1 MDALTISWV
10 AAQAALL
17 IAGAEPVF
25 DATNGRAPAL
35 VPPPAVL
42 VAGVALPQG
51 SPCTAAYYRRLD
63 IHRYSSYA
71 MLPLFA
77 LQVTAG
83 TQLFNRNRE
92 APQWAKVGHRVGA
105 TGVAAMFATNL
116 VTGIPNLVV
125 SLRDP
130 RDRGKKILHASL
142 MTAAAAGFTATGI
155 LSERAE
161 GDPDAR
167 NRHRQVAFTSMGVA
181 FVGWLTMLDWP
192 ND

>member
-1 MDALTISWV
+1 MDALTISWI
-10 AAQAALL
+10 AAQAAA
-17 IAGAEPVF
+17 IIVSSPVAAATQ
-25 DATNGRAPAL
+25 DANGPR
-35 VPPPAVL
+35 VPPPAV
-42 VAGVALPQG
+42 VAAGVTQAAQG
-51 SPCTAAYYRRLD
+51 GVYDAAYYRRLD

-83 TQLFNRNRE
+83 TQLFNRGSE
-92 APQWAKVGHRVGA
+92 APEWAKVGHRVGA

-116 VTGIPNLVV
+116 VTGIPNLAV

-142 MTAAAAGFTATGI
+142 MIAAAAGFTATAV
-155 LSERAE
+155 LAERAE

-167 NRHRQVAFTSMGVA
+167 YRHRRMAFTSMGVA
-181 FVGWLTMLDWP
+181 FAGWLTMLDWT
-192 ND
+192 DE